1 MVAVARF
8 EQPIGHMASKPTHF
22 GPMLGACDRCPNA
35 GGFSLQPPSSPDRS
49 IRVWNFNRRT
59 RRALSQHRAA
69 LLDQLAQAP
78 LICLPFAGH
87 RRPATS
93 GSRDGIE
100 NDRIGDARI
109 QPGRLSWMDPQSPN
123 REVLSQP
130 GQPQRGQGQAQIE
143 AQIEAQSQA
152 ENQAQRPHSPAGSLI
167 APPLAKGLNTLQ
179 DRGERENLGAAYI
192 AS

>member
-1 MVAVARF
+1 
-8 EQPIGHMASKPTHF
+8 
-22 GPMLGACDRCPNA
+22 
-35 GGFSLQPPSSPDRS
+35 
-49 IRVWNFNRRT
+49 
-59 RRALSQHRAA
+59 
-69 LLDQLAQAP
+69 
-78 LICLPFAGH
+78 
-87 RRPATS
+87 
-93 GSRDGIE
+93 
-100 NDRIGDARI
+100 
-109 QPGRLSWMDPQSPN
+109 MDPQSPN

-143 AQIEAQSQA
+143 AQIEAQSQAQSQA

>member
-8 EQPIGHMASKPTHF
+8 EQPIGHIASKPTHF

-35 GGFSLQPPSSPDRS
+35 DDFSLQPPSSPDRS

-69 LLDQLAQAP
+69 LLDRLAQAP

-100 NDRIGDARI
+100 SDRIGDACI

-130 GQPQRGQGQAQIE
+130 GQPQRGQGQ